1 MRDAAKDIMTFTIPG
16 GLVLLAAVGFLRPH
30 GVPVWLQ
37 QPVSAIPL
45 VVLAFGLVFGW
56 YLSSTRLILSF
67 LVLVWADR
75 VLTMFPP
82 AASDPESVAAKLF
95 AMSAFLVPLNLLAFS
110 VFKEDA
116 VSVIRSAARLALVCT
131 QPFLILWLCDPAQQE
146 FAASFDRRYI
156 AVPTEWTPVPQ
167 AALAAFLLAGTMHM
181 GRFLVTR
188 DPFEAGSV
196 WAIVALFLA
205 YHGTRIGWQPS
216 NFFAAAGFI
225 LFLSLLQSSHFR
237 TYRDELTGIA
247 GHRAYRDALER
258 LGSRYA
264 FAVAVVD
271 QMKSYGNIH
280 GKVVTSQVLQIIAPL
295 VQSVC
300 RDVRVY
306 RASGD
311 ELTLLFPGRSATET
325 LATLEA
331 IRKAIEAT
339 PLVLRGRGNVRARA
353 AIKGPFGRDEHELPV
368 TVSIGVAEKAA
379 DPDTVVAVQKAAYRA
394 LHEAQSSGGNVVR
407 RGNSVLRPP
416 RRYRRGIATAA
427 ANGEY

>member
-1 MRDAAKDIMTFTIPG
+1 MRDVAKEIMKFTVPG

-30 GVPVWLQ
+30 GVPAWLQ
-37 QPVSAIPL
+37 QPISVIPL
-45 VVLAFGLVFGW
+45 AVLAFGLVFGW

-82 AASDPESVAAKLF
+82 TGSDQESVAAKLF

-110 VFKEDA
+110 IFKEG
-116 VSVIRSAARLALVCT
+116 VISTIRGATRLALVCT
-131 QPFLILWLCDPAQQE
+131 QPFLVLWLCDPAQHE
-146 FAASFDRRYI
+146 LGMSFVRRYVDI
-156 AVPTEWTPVPQ
+156 PTEWTPIPQ
-167 AALAAFLLAGTMHM
+167 AALAAFLLAGAMHV

-196 WAIVALFLA
+196 WAIVALVLA

-216 NFFAAAGFI
+216 NFVATAGFI

-237 TYRDELTGIA
+237 TYRDESTGIA
-247 GHRAYRDALER
+247 GDRAYREALER
-258 LGSRYA
+258 LGTRYA

-280 GKVVTSQVLQIIAPL
+280 GKLVTEQVLQIIAPL

-300 RDVRVY
+300 RDGRVY
-306 RASGD
+306 RVSG
-311 ELTLLFPGRSATET
+311 EVLTLLFPRRSATGT

-331 IRKAIEAT
+331 IRKTIEAT
-339 PLVLRGRGNVRARA
+339 PLVLRGRHKVRART
-353 AIKGPFGRDEHELPV
+353 AIRGPFGRDERELPV

-379 DPDTVVAVQKAAYRA
+379 DADTVGAVQKAAYRA

-407 RGNSVLRPP
+407 RGNVFQLS
-416 RRYRRGIATAA
+416 RRSSAGIAKAV

>member
-1 MRDAAKDIMTFTIPG
+1 MAFLAPG

-30 GVPVWLQ
+30 GVPAWLQ
-37 QPVSAIPL
+37 QPISAIPL

-67 LVLVWADR
+67 LVLACADR
-75 VLTMFPP
+75 VLAMFPP
-82 AASDPESVAAKLF
+82 TGSDPESVAAKLF
-95 AMSAFLVPLNLLAFS
+95 AMSAFLVPLDLLAFS
-110 VFKEDA
+110 IFKEDA
-116 VSVIRSAARLALVCT
+116 VSLLRSVTRLALVCT
-131 QPFLILWLCDPAQQE
+131 QPFLLLWLCDPAQHE
-146 FAASFDRRYI
+146 IAASFERRYVD
-156 AVPTEWTPVPQ
+156 VPTEWTPVPQ

-188 DPFEAGSV
+188 DPFEAGSG

-205 YHGTRIGWQPS
+205 YHGTRLGWQPS
-216 NFFAAAGFI
+216 NFFATAGFI

-247 GHRAYRDALER
+247 GDRAYREALER
-258 LGSRYA
+258 LGTRYA

-280 GKVVTSQVLQIIAPL
+280 GKLVTEQVLQIIAPL

-306 RASGD
+306 RASGE

-331 IRKAIEAT
+331 IRKTVEAT
-339 PLVLRGRGNVRARA
+339 PLVLRGRGSVRARA
-353 AIKGPFGRDEHELPV
+353 VIKGPFGRDERELPV

-379 DPDTVVAVQKAAYRA
+379 DADTVGAVQKAAYRA

-407 RGNSVLRPP
+407 RGQSVPRPS
-416 RRYRRGIATAA
+416 RRSHTGIAMIAA
-427 ANGEY
+427 DGKY